1 MVTKIRRKRR
11 SLSIDVRTH
20 GFLRSGVRRA
30 ALALLAC
37 SWLGIT
43 WAQGLPPKDEMQRLM
58 LATEKAV
65 TQQRWDDAAR
75 YLTQL
80 QSLKVDKPVDYL
92 FLRGEIMYHDKQYDE
107 ARSALN
113 DYVVKAGEKAS
124 HYSKALELITAVDEA
139 QREQSAQP
147 ARKSVAT
154 IKPAGSDEIKRLEK
168 LYLTDS
174 PREALIT
181 YLNSQLDLHAWRGAG
196 KVIHLDARRG
206 VRYRLTVGKDGR
218 LRVRTTRF
226 KANGESVVTISSVDV
241 FGINPMVTDECD
253 DVQHSCWIHDPRD
266 GSRWLRLGP
275 DQGAADDIAR
285 ALTNLIRVMQRS

>member
-1 MVTKIRRKRR
+1 MRYV
-11 SLSIDVRTH
+11 
-20 GFLRSGVRRA
+20 
-30 ALALLAC
+30 ALAFLAW
-37 SWLGIT
+37 SWLGVA
-43 WAQGLPPKDEMQRLM
+43 WSQGLPPKDEMHRLM

-80 QSLKVDKPVDYL
+80 QSLKVEKPEGYL
-92 FLRGEIMYHDKQYDE
+92 FLRGEIMYHDRQYDE
-107 ARSALN
+107 ARAALN
-113 DYVVKAGEKAS
+113 EYVVKAGEKAD
-124 HYSKALELITAVDEA
+124 HYSKALELITAIDEA
-139 QREQSAQP
+139 QRSQSAQP
-147 ARKSVAT
+147 AKKSVAT
-154 IKPAGSDEIKRLEK
+154 IEPAGGDEVKRLEK
-168 LYLTDS
+168 LYLTDN

-206 VRYRLTVGKDGR
+206 VRYRLMIGGDGR
-218 LRVRTTRF
+218 LQVRTTRF
-226 KANGESVVTISSVDV
+226 RANGEPVVTMSSIDV

-253 DVQHSCWIHDPRD
+253 DLQHSCWIHDPRD

-275 DQGAADDIAR
+275 DQKAADEIAR